1 MPLIS
6 IPAVYDG
13 KNVQL
18 LETAPVKG
26 SYRVLVTFIEPTTE
40 TETPAQDMDRFWAS
54 FGAWQ
59 DSRPVEETL
68 RDIRAARFSKST
80 PPSL

>member
-13 KNVQL
+13 KEIQL
-18 LETAPVKG
+18 LEDAPVQG
-26 SYRVLVTFIEPTTE
+26 SYRVVVTFIEPTTE
-40 TETPAQDMDRFWAS
+40 TEMVPQDLARFWAS
-54 FGAWQ
+54 FGAWKDDRPIEDTLQ
-59 DSRPVEETL
+59 D
-68 RDIRAARFSKST
+68 IHAARRSKST